1 LPPFSKAQQIARI
14 RAVYS
19 GESNG
24 DLASIWND
32 RCCRPDGQ
40 DCIDQRARHEC
51 DLRRELIEV
60 APSSARNA
68 AAKALMAFAV
78 GDGWRQDNPTTGTK
92 RIKSRTDGF
101 HTWTEE
107 EIAQFEA
114 VHPVGG
120 KARLALAL
128 LLYTPQRRSDVVG
141 IGRQHIRNGVLH
153 IKQKKTGASL
163 AIPVHPELARII
175 AATPS
180 GNLTLLTTSFG
191 KTFTAAGFGNWFRE
205 RCNEAQLPGHCAA
218 HVLRKAACRRLAE
231 AGCSANVIASISG
244 HRTLTEVSRYTRA
257 ADQERLARAGVAAIT
272 GTESV
277 NYAETVDK
285 SAKYR

>member
-1 LPPFSKAQQIARI
+1 
-14 RAVYS
+14 
-19 GESNG
+19 
-24 DLASIWND
+24 
-32 RCCRPDGQ
+32 
-40 DCIDQRARHEC
+40 
-51 DLRRELIEV
+51 
-60 APSSARNA
+60 
-68 AAKALMAFAV
+68 MAFAV

-163 AIPVHPELARII
+163 AIPVH
-175 AATPS
+175 S
-180 GNLTLLTTSFG
+180 NLRAS
-191 KTFTAAGFGNWFRE
+191 
-205 RCNEAQLPGHCAA
+205 
-218 HVLRKAACRRLAE
+218 LRL
-231 AGCSANVIASISG
+231 
-244 HRTLTEVSRYTRA
+244 HRA
-257 ADQERLARAGVAAIT
+257 AI
-272 GTESV
+272 
-277 NYAETVDK
+277 
-285 SAKYR
+285 